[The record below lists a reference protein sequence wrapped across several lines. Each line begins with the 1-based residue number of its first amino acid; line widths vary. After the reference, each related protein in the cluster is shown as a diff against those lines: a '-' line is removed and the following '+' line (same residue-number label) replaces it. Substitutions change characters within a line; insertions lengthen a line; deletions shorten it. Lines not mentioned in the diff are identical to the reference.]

1 VRGGGPE
8 GTFSTKVED
17 LLLVHMGSACHVSEI
32 SSVSSKLSSFLSQHF
47 ICSKEPYVGARDV
60 HCSVSE
66 HPMIMVYTVLCI
78 EYKKESKCIFY
89 LQFFLVVP
97 RAAL

>member
-1 VRGGGPE
+1 
-8 GTFSTKVED
+8 
-17 LLLVHMGSACHVSEI
+17 MGSACHVSEF

-47 ICSKEPYVGARDV
+47 VSSKEPYVGARDV

-66 HPMIMVYTVLCI
+66 HRTPHDNGVYSSLYRVQKRVGVNIL
-78 EYKKESKCIFY
+78 SSA
-89 LQFFLVVP
+89 FFFVVVP